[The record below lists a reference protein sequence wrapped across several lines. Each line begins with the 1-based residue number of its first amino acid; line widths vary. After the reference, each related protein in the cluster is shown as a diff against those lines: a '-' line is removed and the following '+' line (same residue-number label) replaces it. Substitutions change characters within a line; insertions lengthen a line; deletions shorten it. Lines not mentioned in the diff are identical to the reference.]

1 MDLMSFRDL
10 YGLMT
15 PQRRQEL
22 DAIKAQVG
30 VKDVAAENAEDALF
44 GGDATIEAE
53 VAPTA
58 PAGAAEQAQQ
68 APADAPAEAPRSY
81 TRDDIDGGVVLNAA
95 ILLDDGVPLAPTMA
109 KLEAAAKSAGLGL
122 KFLDWQKAAG
132 VIGQFILVI
141 RIVLIVAFV
150 IIFITALAIINNSML
165 MSMMDRI
172 TEIGT
177 MRAIGA
183 QRRFVLG
190 MFILESLV
198 LSVVAVVV
206 GLAGAWGTIRLLDA
220 NNLPAAGTNNIL
232 VVLFGGPYLHPHMTP
247 ASVVVAASCIG
258 LVSLVA
264 TLYPAVIATRVA
276 PVVAMQRRE

>member
-1 MDLMSFRDL
+1 
-10 YGLMT
+10 MT

-30 VKDVAAENAEDALF
+30 VKDVPAENAEDALF
-44 GGDATIEAE
+44 GGDANLEAE
-53 VAPTA
+53 MA
-58 PAGAAEQAQQ
+58 PA
-68 APADAPAEAPRSY
+68 APAEEAPGTAAKEAVPEAPRSY

-95 ILLDDGVPLAPTMA
+95 VLLDDGVPLGPTMA
-109 KLEAAAKSAGLGL
+109 KLEEAAKSAGLGL

-198 LSVVAVVV
+198 LSVLSVVI
-206 GLAGAWGTIRLLDA
+206 GLFGAWGTIRLLDA

-247 ASVVVAASCIG
+247 AAVVVAASCIG